1 MVRDPARNAM
11 SQINAITGS
20 IVQAPTVQRQQEMGK
35 SQQIR
40 QRQDRQKN
48 AAASDELEVEQSVAS
63 PDQVQ
68 PTANEQHGR
77 QQRRKTYAR
86 HQPPEPEPQTDG
98 ESLDLTA

>member
-1 MVRDPARNAM
+1 M

-35 SQQIR
+35 AQQIR

-48 AAASDELEVEQSVAS
+48 AAASDEHEVEQSVAS

-68 PTANEQHGR
+68 PAGNDQQGR
-77 QQRRKTYAR
+77 QKGRKTYAR
-86 HQPPEPEPQTDG
+86 RHPQEPEAQTDG

>member
-1 MVRDPARNAM
+1 M

-48 AAASDELEVEQSVAS
+48 AAASDEQEVEQSVAS

-68 PTANEQHGR
+68 PIANEQHG
-77 QQRRKTYAR
+77 QPQRRKTYAR
-86 HQPPEPEPQTDG
+86 RHPAEPEPPTDG

>member
-1 MVRDPARNAM
+1 M

-20 IVQAPTVQRQQEMGK
+20 IVQAPTVQRQQEMDK
-35 SQQIR
+35 AQQIR

-48 AAASDELEVEQSVAS
+48 TAASNELEVEQSVAS

-68 PTANEQHGR
+68 ATVNEQHGR
-77 QQRRKTYAR
+77 QPRRKTYAR
-86 HQPPEPEPQTDG
+86 RHPPEPEPPTDG

>member
-1 MVRDPARNAM
+1 M

-35 SQQIR
+35 AQQIR
-40 QRQDRQKN
+40 QRQDREKN
-48 AAASDELEVEQSVAS
+48 AAASDESEVEQSVAS

-68 PTANEQHGR
+68 PTGNDQHGR
-77 QQRRKTYAR
+77 QKGRKTYAR
-86 HQPPEPEPQTDG
+86 RQPAEPEAQTDG